1 MNNRLKDIGLAL
13 LLCMMLS
20 VAATAQNKIDKQVEK
35 VSAVGSATFTSVV
48 ERDPDTRQ
56 VLKVVKV
63 LKISG
68 SSASS
73 LKRAFE
79 DERESG
85 SFSEQRDSNGQTMTL
100 TCEKSAQVRIY
111 QLRLTGSLANPH
123 AECTVI
129 IKNKVKSEKK

>member
-1 MNNRLKDIGLAL
+1 M
-13 LLCMMLS
+13 
-20 VAATAQNKIDKQVEK
+20 
-35 VSAVGSATFTSVV
+35 V